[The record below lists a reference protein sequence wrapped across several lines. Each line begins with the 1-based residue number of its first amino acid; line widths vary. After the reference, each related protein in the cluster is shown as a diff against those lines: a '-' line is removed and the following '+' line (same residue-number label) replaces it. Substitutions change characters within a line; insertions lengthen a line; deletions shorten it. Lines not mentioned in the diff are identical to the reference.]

1 MANSQMHENPE
12 KYFTEQIKENFKKF
26 FDKNWDEQ
34 DYTDKIKE
42 HKEDFSSYAGESL
55 EELVGDYWVDF
66 KDDFL
71 HEEYRD
77 KLPVP
82 YDEVSLNYFRSY
94 LDLTK
99 DDLTDEDASKGG
111 LYEFANDVL
120 CDISLEDYREEEEE
134 EEWFNQQSF
143 KGTSWNYVLDE
154 AEKHF
159 KCSLNSEMNDKER
172 LIHDCLYKL
181 WNKLKEEEEEEEEE
195 VRCVCPKC
203 FAEGHTFVSKQRAKE
218 LEEMEEMEEMCP
230 FGEKCNGEEEE
241 E

>member
-77 KLPVP
+77 ELPVP

-99 DDLTDEDASKGG
+99 DDLTDEDACKGG

-120 CDISLEDYREEEEE
+120 CCISLEDYREEEEE
-134 EEWFNQQSF
+134 EEECDDCEGKCRSNETETCEKCAVKLRIGCGNNPSDESIFN
-143 KGTSWNYVLDE
+143 GLCD
-154 AEKHF
+154 
-159 KCSLNSEMNDKER
+159 
-172 LIHDCLYKL
+172 DCRE
-181 WNKLKEEEEEEEEE
+181 KEE
-195 VRCVCPKC
+195 
-203 FAEGHTFVSKQRAKE
+203 
-218 LEEMEEMEEMCP
+218 
-230 FGEKCNGEEEE
+230 
-241 E
+241 

>member
-1 MANSQMHENPE
+1 MNSETHKVIVARYSGPENLYAVPKDWDLE
-12 KYFTEQIKENFKKF
+12 KVLIRYGVFYYDGEEVNPPKVEMDSDAKYPIEVDVSDDYDLDEYF
-26 FDKNWDEQ
+26 DC
-34 DYTDKIKE
+34 
-42 HKEDFSSYAGESL
+42 
-55 EELVGDYWVDF
+55 EE
-66 KDDFL
+66 
-71 HEEYRD
+71 EE
-77 KLPVP
+77 
-82 YDEVSLNYFRSY
+82 
-94 LDLTK
+94 
-99 DDLTDEDASKGG
+99 
-111 LYEFANDVL
+111 
-120 CDISLEDYREEEEE
+120 EEEEE

-181 WNKLKEEEEEEEEE
+181 WNKLKEEEEEEEE